1 MATPYFQETGEAI
14 MLTAPF
20 LVLEDLWEEVELA
33 EAATEEAATA
43 PLVTKALLVPM
54 EEETREDMEDREEET
69 REEEDIVLYNICIGC
84 CCVLSSC
91 GIVNVLQFGFLFI
104 NMACLYINF

>member
-1 MATPYFQETGEAI
+1 

-20 LVLEDLWEEVELA
+20 LVLEDLWKEVELA

-54 EEETREDMEDREEET
+54 EEETRDDMEDT

-84 CCVLSSC
+84 CVLSNC
-91 GIVNVLQFGFLFI
+91 GTVNVLQFGFLFI